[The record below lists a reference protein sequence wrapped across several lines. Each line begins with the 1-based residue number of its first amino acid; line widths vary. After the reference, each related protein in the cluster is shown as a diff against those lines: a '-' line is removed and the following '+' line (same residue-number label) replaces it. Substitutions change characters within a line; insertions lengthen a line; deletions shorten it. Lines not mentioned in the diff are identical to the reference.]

1 MYLSYLENNL
11 NCTKRENKIE
21 PFVFVEKLQPFK
33 MVFALKEIEV
43 VLWSN
48 KMKGK
53 EMQGK
58 SRMINEAKKNDT

>member
-1 MYLSYLENNL
+1 MLPL
-11 NCTKRENKIE
+11 
-21 PFVFVEKLQPFK
+21 K
-33 MVFALKEIEV
+33 MVFALKDIEV
-43 VLWSN
+43 ILWSN

>member
-1 MYLSYLENNL
+1 L
-11 NCTKRENKIE
+11 NCTKHENKKE
-21 PFVFVEKLQPFK
+21 PFVFVEKMLPLK
-33 MVFALKEIEV
+33 MVFALKDIEV
-43 VLWSN
+43 ILWSN